1 MSASPIVVAAT
12 ITKLPDCRG
21 AVLVTGSHGGALC
34 GHLAIAAG
42 VRAAIFHA
50 AGVNRDQAGI
60 AALNL
65 LGGFGIAAAAVGHYS
80 CRIGDAD
87 DVMARG
93 RISHANEAATRIGV
107 AAGQPASEATELLG
121 NAELCAAST
130 PGLVE
135 ARVVLQRPARPL
147 VLIDSASLVDAAADR
162 GAVVVTG
169 SHGGLVGGKPEM
181 ALRADGFAAVF
192 NDAGIGIEDAGIGRL
207 GPLDQRGIAAF
218 VVRADSAR
226 IGEARSSY
234 EGIISV
240 VNETAARL
248 GAVPGANAAEVL
260 ERWVAGE

>member
-12 ITKLPDCRG
+12 ITKLPDSRG
-21 AVLVTGSHGGALC
+21 AVLVTGSHGGAFC

-42 VRAAIFHA
+42 VRAAIFHD
-50 AGVNRDQAGI
+50 AGVGLGEAGI
-60 AALNL
+60 AALGL
-65 LGGFGIAAAAVGHYS
+65 LGGFGIAAAAVGHQS

-93 RISHANEAATRIGV
+93 RISHANAAATALGV
-107 AAGQPASEATELLG
+107 AAGQPAGEAADILRQ
-121 NAELCAAST
+121 AEWRSAST
-130 PGLVE
+130 PGLIE
-135 ARVVLQRPARPL
+135 ARVVLDRPARPL
-147 VLIDSASLVDAAADR
+147 VLIDSASLVDAVADI

-207 GPLDQRGIAAF
+207 QPLDRRGIAAF

-248 GAVPGANAAEVL
+248 GAAPGQKAAEVL
-260 ERWVAGE
+260 ERWAAGK

>member
-1 MSASPIVVAAT
+1 MSANPIVVAAT

-42 VRAAIFHA
+42 VRAAIFHD
-50 AGVNRDQAGI
+50 AGGGLDRAGI
-60 AALNL
+60 ASLDL
-65 LGGFGIAAAAVGHYS
+65 LGSFGIAAAAVGHYS

-93 RISHANEAATRIGV
+93 RISHANPAAARLGVATGQAAAEAAEILR
-107 AAGQPASEATELLG
+107 Q
-121 NAELCAAST
+121 AELCAATT

-135 ARVVLQRPARPL
+135 ARMVLDRPARPL
-147 VLIDSASLVDAAADR
+147 VLIDSASLVDAAVDR
-162 GAVVVTG
+162 GAVIVTG

-207 GPLDQRGIAAF
+207 KPLDQRGIAAF
-218 VVRADSAR
+218 VVRADSGR

-234 EGIISV
+234 DGIISV
-240 VNETAARL
+240 VNDTAARL
-248 GAVPGANAAEVL
+248 GAVPGGKAAEVL
-260 ERWVAGE
+260 ERWAAGS

>member
-1 MSASPIVVAAT
+1 MNASPIIVAAT

-42 VRAAIFHA
+42 VRAAIFHD
-50 AGVNRDQAGI
+50 AGVGLERAGI
-60 AALNL
+60 AALGL
-65 LGGFGIAAAAVGHYS
+65 LGGFGIAAAAVNHQS

-87 DVMARG
+87 DVLARG
-93 RISHANEAATRIGV
+93 RISHANAAAARLGLV
-107 AAGQPASEATELLG
+107 AGQPAVEAAEVLRD
-121 NAELCAAST
+121 AELRIAST

-135 ARVVLQRPARPL
+135 ARVVLARPARPL
-147 VLIDSASLVDAAADR
+147 VLIDSASLVDATADV
-162 GAVVVTG
+162 GAIVVTG

-181 ALRADGFAAVF
+181 ALRVDGFAAVF

-207 GPLDQRGIAAF
+207 KPLDRRGIAAF

-226 IGEARSSY
+226 IGEARSTY

-248 GAVPGANAAEVL
+248 GAAPGERARAVL
-260 ERWVAGE
+260 ERWAAGT

>member
-42 VRAAIFHA
+42 VRAAIFHD
-50 AGVNRDQAGI
+50 AGLGLDRAGI
-60 AALNL
+60 AALDL
-65 LGGFGIAAAAVGHYS
+65 LGRFGIAAAAVGHYS

-87 DVMARG
+87 DVMTRG
-93 RISHANEAATRIGV
+93 RISHANPAAARLGV
-107 AAGQPASEATELLG
+107 AAGQPTAEAAEILG
-121 NAELCAAST
+121 GAELRAAST

-135 ARVVLQRPARPL
+135 ARVVLDRPARPL

-162 GAVVVTG
+162 GAVIVTG

-192 NDAGIGIEDAGIGRL
+192 NDAGIGIDDAGIGRL
-207 GPLDQRGIAAF
+207 KPLDRRGIAAF

-226 IGEARSSY
+226 IGEARSTY
-234 EGIISV
+234 DGIISV
-240 VNETAARL
+240 VNDTAARL
-248 GAVPGANAAEVL
+248 GATPGGKAAAVL
-260 ERWVAGE
+260 ERWASGT